1 MPRHRDAARRAADAR
16 PSAST
21 AAVPGARRSPRPRP
35 RRPGRPPGGRGTSA
49 PPAARRRGRPARHA
63 PLGRARPRCAAGAPT
78 ARRRGRPA
86 RHAPLGRG
94 PCGRRRAARPRR
106 RRCRAWRGRAG
117 WPLRPDCAWRTGR
130 APTARRGRPRRC
142 AARGRTL
149 RYGRCAARRRALA
162 HRRPHGPRR
171 PRRLP
176 TAAHPRP
183 SPLGLAERDVGD
195 ADRRPRQNHRRQ
207 YDRPLHYVPL
217 GAARFHHLGAAPRT
231 PGKH

>member
-21 AAVPGARRSPRPRP
+21 AAIPGARRTPRPRP
-35 RRPGRPPGGRGTSA
+35 RRTGRPTGSRRTSA
-49 PPAARRRGRPARHA
+49 PPAARRRRPRRRAARPSRPRRLRAGGTPAARRRGRPARHS
-63 PLGRARPRCAAGAPT
+63 
-78 ARRRGRPA
+78 
-86 RHAPLGRG
+86 PLGRG
-94 PCGRRRAARPRR
+94 PCGGRRAARPRR

-117 WPLRPDCAWRTGR
+117 RPLRPDCAWRTGR
-130 APTARRGRPRRC
+130 APTARRGRPCRC

-149 RYGRCAARRRALA
+149 RYGWCAARRRPLA

-171 PRRLP
+171 ARRLS
-176 TAAHPRP
+176 AAAPYPRA

-207 YDRPLHYVPL
+207 YDRPLHDRL
-217 GAARFHHLGAAPRT
+217 LA
-231 PGKH
+231 

>member
-35 RRPGRPPGGRGTSA
+35 RRAGRPTGSRGTSA

-63 PLGRARPRCAAGAPT
+63 PLGRARPRCAGRPAPPWGAPAGAPT

-86 RHAPLGRG
+86 RHSPLGRG

-117 WPLRPDCAWRTGR
+117 RPLRPDCAWRTGR
-130 APTARRGRPRRC
+130 APTARRGRPCRC
-142 AARGRTL
+142 AACGRTL
-149 RYGRCAARRRALA
+149 RYGRCAARRRPLA
-162 HRRPHGPRR
+162 RGWSDR
-171 PRRLP
+171 PRRTRRLP
-176 TAAHPRP
+176 AAAYPRA

-195 ADRRPRQNHRRQ
+195 ADSRPRQNHRRQ
-207 YDRPLHYVPL
+207 YDRPLHHRL
-217 GAARFHHLGAAPRT
+217 LA
-231 PGKH
+231 